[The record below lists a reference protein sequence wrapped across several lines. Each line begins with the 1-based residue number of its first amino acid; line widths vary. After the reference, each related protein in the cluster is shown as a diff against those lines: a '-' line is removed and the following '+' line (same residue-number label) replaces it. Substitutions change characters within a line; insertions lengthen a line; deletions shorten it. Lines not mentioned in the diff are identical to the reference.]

1 MNDPQPSSADK
12 PPIDWHR
19 IQRDPDFSALVRSKA
34 RLVIPATIFFIVY
47 YFALPIGV
55 GWFPEFME
63 KKIWGDMNIA
73 YFFALSQ
80 FLMAWVFGTTT
91 QLLTMHSMLTWP
103 TKCLTMLATSMQML
117 TVYAICRTAHKA

>member
-80 FLMAWVFGTTT
+80 FLMAWVLAAIYVVAASGWDRSERTLLAKFGY
-91 QLLTMHSMLTWP
+91 
-103 TKCLTMLATSMQML
+103 TSE
-117 TVYAICRTAHKA
+117 H